1 MQKAISQD
9 VFVHFVL
16 KEPPR
21 ITKKVQ
27 NHNIFSKTC
36 WHASTTC
43 ICAPKRSRVPKRQQ
57 KNAAVL
63 SENPCGNPKRPCV
76 MSLRLKDIFPSTA
89 MPECTTPRGWSG
101 REKNTQE
108 KVEPPQTCCQSSKAL
123 WKNQGATGPL
133 PFFLVGKLE
142 TMISVSVFF
151 SGNHQ
156 FLAKP
161 GPFRL
166 YLCR

>member
-21 ITKKVQ
+21 ITKRVQ
-27 NHNIFSKTC
+27 NHNILSKTC

-89 MPECTTPRGWSG
+89 MECTPHVVEAAARKTRKRKSSHRKHAVKAAKLCG
-101 REKNTQE
+101 RTKGRL
-108 KVEPPQTCCQSSKAL
+108 VL
-123 WKNQGATGPL
+123 YH
-133 PFFLVGKLE
+133 FFW
-142 TMISVSVFF
+142 
-151 SGNHQ
+151 
-156 FLAKP
+156 
-161 GPFRL
+161 
-166 YLCR
+166 